1 MELTPQ
7 AKKIWDAI
15 PNEQRLRILNHV
27 WCVGC
32 MKITSMGE
40 IQGRVENGRLAL
52 SGVCTRCGG
61 IVARIA
67 DK

>member
-7 AKKIWDAI
+7 ANKIWEAI
-15 PNEQRLRILNHV
+15 PKDQRLQILNRV

-32 MKITSMGE
+32 MKSTSMGE
-40 IQGRVENGRLAL
+40 IQGRVEKGRLAL

-61 IVARIA
+61 IVARIVE
-67 DK
+67 K